1 MLAIGQ
7 IFLKLLTKLHIGNQ
21 EAMFTA
27 EVMGNFVVLEWKEIK
42 SFIWEKSGNG
52 FQLLRKFLSIKN
64 YLKYVT
70 NLKTSL
76 SNDYF

>member
-27 EVMGNFVVLEWKEIK
+27 EVMGNYLVLEWKEIK
-42 SFIWEKSGNG
+42 SFIWEKSDGKMATD
-52 FQLLRKFLSIKN
+52 FSYCVSFCL
-64 YLKYVT
+64 
-70 NLKTSL
+70 
-76 SNDYF
+76 